1 VVVERVCKTGL
12 GRSKIGGLG
21 KKRGERMEGMDE
33 NLLVEA
39 EEEGVREEELC
50 PSTDVVRG

>member
-1 VVVERVCKTGL
+1 MVVERVCKTGL